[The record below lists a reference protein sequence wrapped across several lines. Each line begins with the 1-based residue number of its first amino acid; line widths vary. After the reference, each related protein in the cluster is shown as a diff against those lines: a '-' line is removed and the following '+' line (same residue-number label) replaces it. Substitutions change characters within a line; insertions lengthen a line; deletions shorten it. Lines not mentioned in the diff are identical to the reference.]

1 MTSAEQLAHDQWVGA
16 LVMQV
21 LVGVVIPLAVFAAMC
36 AAFWFLLAR
45 AQADPN
51 FDIAEIFREEG
62 GKVSMTQILKGGAF
76 LLSGLATVIIIVTI
90 PNSATEAL
98 ITFSGTWGPTAVALE
113 FVKRK
118 WPTDGKVP

>member
-1 MTSAEQLAHDQWVGA
+1 MTNAEQLAHDQWVGS

-21 LVGVVIPLAVFAAMC
+21 LVGVAIPLMVFVAMC
-36 AAFWFLLAR
+36 FAFWVLLSR
-45 AQADPN
+45 AQADPDY
-51 FDIAEIFREEG
+51 DIAQIFRDES

-118 WPTDGKVP
+118 WPT